1 MPEKFEPKIPEQPK
15 SEAETKKEQREHV
28 GPLAEAKEESSS
40 VKKEELG
47 EEVKEQI
54 FTDRLSILKIRQE
67 ELKPGDIEKLKNINE
82 EIEAAD
88 APWVVRVMDEIKRKG
103 GEEYLLEHFW
113 PKDVEILRKMGQ
125 EKGYDLAKEGIVSGQ
140 AKELASALMRNKEQ
154 YEKWRETLGTR
165 TRERIEKVG
174 EEPKKERAADQV
186 PAKELFPEVK
196 EMQAVEEKREKTHE
210 EIFRRLVENP
220 LQALAIFKKGVGLK
234 LERAVRDSVTFW
246 EKSGA
251 KALKGASWTGEKAIG
266 YPAGELN
273 KTVWTIR
280 EFFEARPGI
289 KRLDNVLK
297 IHAQIER
304 LNRGE
309 LSPEQWA
316 QLEKLLKLHKHAA
329 MGQWEEIGA
338 FNTWR
343 EKKNDTLNA
352 LRTFGQA
359 REKLSGWIA
368 RKKEEGETKKEQAA
382 ARKAREIAEKLK

>member
-1 MPEKFEPKIPEQPK
+1 MQEKFEPKIPEQPK

-186 PAKELFPEVK
+186 PAKELFP
-196 EMQAVEEKREKTHE
+196 
-210 EIFRRLVENP
+210 
-220 LQALAIFKKGVGLK
+220 
-234 LERAVRDSVTFW
+234 
-246 EKSGA
+246 
-251 KALKGASWTGEKAIG
+251 
-266 YPAGELN
+266 
-273 KTVWTIR
+273 
-280 EFFEARPGI
+280 
-289 KRLDNVLK
+289 
-297 IHAQIER
+297 
-304 LNRGE
+304 
-309 LSPEQWA
+309 
-316 QLEKLLKLHKHAA
+316 
-329 MGQWEEIGA
+329 
-338 FNTWR
+338 
-343 EKKNDTLNA
+343 
-352 LRTFGQA
+352 
-359 REKLSGWIA
+359 
-368 RKKEEGETKKEQAA
+368 
-382 ARKAREIAEKLK
+382 